1 VIDDTPHTRLDRLT
15 ARQRDVLELLRRSLT
30 NEEIARELGISLDGA
45 KWHVSEIISRLGVRD
60 RYEAAGLPVAG
71 RGRLARLFAP
81 ITLLRTTNLAPAAYV
96 LSVTMMVL
104 AAAGAAAL
112 LWGVAR
118 NGSAGTGA
126 PVVAAG
132 PLGKVAYIRDGDIWV
147 KALPDGPD
155 RPVIG
160 QASAP
165 RWSRSGE
172 WMLVYAG
179 GHSNGYDALD
189 VFRADGTNHRSIG
202 RNAIWSPVD
211 DRLAFIDDDDTII
224 VENADGSD
232 RRTIVPALD
241 TSSPGTGRSG
251 LRWDP
256 SGTRIAYA
264 EQRTADATPPWTYA
278 GLWIAEADGSGAHEV
293 HNTGSPPTDGLVP
306 LAWTSNGA
314 QIIFAV
320 DVGFSASAFADGLP
334 IYEVPVGG
342 GEPSQLVEGMLLGE
356 ELWSPSPLGNLTI
369 AITDGAG
376 RGIWHS
382 KAVSLL
388 TWGSGNRIPLTDA
401 STAAFAPS
409 WSTDG
414 QWLAYIAQPDAG
426 PIGGS
431 GQDLATVTHERHVWT
446 MSAYDPVPGANQ
458 RQLTDDPAFR
468 DERPQ
473 WSNDG
478 GTVLFARIDRE
489 FNASLWTVPSKGGD
503 PLRIVDAISPPG
515 AWDSD
520 FFIGYYGQV
529 FWDQVF
535 DWWQPP
541 IAATPLPTPLAFT
554 TWNDS
559 ELGVTFEYPSGWIR
573 GATPMPYASCVGCLI
588 FGPESA
594 PHPYGIG
601 LFAAL
606 DMDAGCAPTCI
617 FNIRALALDWP
628 RELTI
633 DGRRGLQQ
641 EFERQAPLGL
651 ADQTGDYTPYHELA
665 TIIFREDADDPEV
678 DVDALV
684 IYGFW
689 RDGAAAAEAA
699 VRAAYVALLNTLR
712 LDGPP

>member
-1 VIDDTPHTRLDRLT
+1 MVRDTSEALRGLT
-15 ARQRDVLELLRRSLT
+15 TRQREVLALLQRGLT
-30 NEEIARELGISLDGA
+30 NEEIARELGITLDGA
-45 KWHVSEIISRLGVRD
+45 KWHVSEIIARLGVRD
-60 RYEAAGLPVAG
+60 RYEAAALPVAG
-71 RGRLARLFAP
+71 RGRLARLVAP
-81 ITLLRTTNLAPAAYV
+81 ITLLGKTNLAPAAYV
-96 LSVTMMVL
+96 LSAAVLVL
-104 AAAGAAAL
+104 AAAGATAL
-112 LWGVAR
+112 LWGIAR

-126 PVVAAG
+126 RVVAAG

-155 RPVIG
+155 RRVLAAANSPD
-160 QASAP
+160 
-165 RWSRSGE
+165 WSTSGE
-172 WMLVYAG
+172 WMLVFA
-179 GHSNGYDALD
+179 DDQQQVL
-189 VFRADGTNHRSIG
+189 RADGSDLRTVGSG
-202 RNAIWSPVD
+202 AVWAPDADVLTYVDADEAI
-211 DRLAFIDDDDTII
+211 II
-224 VENADGSD
+224 ERADGSD
-232 RRTIVPALD
+232 RRTVVPA
-241 TSSPGTGRSG
+241 PGVETERVDRSG

-264 EQRTADATPPWTYA
+264 EQRTADTTPPWTYA
-278 GLWIAEADGSGAHEV
+278 GIWVADADGSDAHEV
-293 HNTGSPPTDGLVP
+293 HNTGAPPQDGVVP
-306 LAWTSNGA
+306 LAWTPNGTE
-314 QIIFAV
+314 IIFAL
-320 DVGFSASAFADGLP
+320 DVFFSASAFADGLP
-334 IYEVPVGG
+334 IYKVPVSSGT
-342 GEPSQLVEGMLLGE
+342 PRQLVPGMLIADDLR
-356 ELWSPSPLGNLTI
+356 SPSPLGNLTI

-376 RGIWHS
+376 REMWRN
-382 KAVSLL
+382 KAISLL

-409 WSTDG
+409 WSPDG
-414 QWLAYIAQPDAG
+414 QQLTYVAQPDAG

-431 GQDLATVTHERHVWT
+431 GQELATATHERHIWT

-478 GTVLFARIDRE
+478 ATVLFARIDGE
-489 FNASLWTVPSKGGD
+489 FNASLWTVPSAGGD

-515 AWDSD
+515 TWDSD

-529 FWDQVF
+529 FWDQVL

-541 IAATPLPTPLAFT
+541 IGPPPVRTPLAFT
-554 TWNDS
+554 SWNDS
-559 ELGVTFEYPSGWIR
+559 ELGVSFEYPSGWIR

-628 RELTI
+628 REMTI

-651 ADQTGDYTPYHELA
+651 ADQTGDYTPYHELV
-665 TIIFREDADDPEV
+665 TLIFREDADDPEV

-684 IYGFW
+684 IHGFW
-689 RDGAAAAEAA
+689 RDGDAAAEAEA
-699 VRAAYVALLNTLR
+699 RAAYVALLDALR
-712 LDGPP
+712 FDSAP